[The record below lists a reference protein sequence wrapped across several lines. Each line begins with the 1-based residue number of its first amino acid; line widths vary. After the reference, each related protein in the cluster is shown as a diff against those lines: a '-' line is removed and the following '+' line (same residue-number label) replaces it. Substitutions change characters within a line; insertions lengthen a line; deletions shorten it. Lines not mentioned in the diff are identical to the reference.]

1 MQVRCTRL
9 ATLPDVV
16 EHYNRGGIPNPHLD
30 NELRPLH
37 LTPEEKQDIVAFLAS
52 LSTTSPPT
60 LGLRPSQR

>member
-9 ATLPDVV
+9 ATLADVV

-37 LTPEEKQDIVAFLAS
+37 LTTEEKQELVAFLRS
-52 LSTTSPPT
+52 LSTPSPP
-60 LGLRPSQR
+60 LPSGPRH